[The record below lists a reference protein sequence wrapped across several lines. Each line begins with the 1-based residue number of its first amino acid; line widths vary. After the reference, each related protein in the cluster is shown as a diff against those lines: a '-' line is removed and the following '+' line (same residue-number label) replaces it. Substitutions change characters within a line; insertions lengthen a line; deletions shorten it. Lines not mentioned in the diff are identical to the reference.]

1 MGASRPRKP
10 AKMGSGG
17 RGRRREEP
25 RGLCWAV
32 TEVGGAAF
40 GDARW
45 AQCLVPILEGLSE
58 HPTASIPHACG
69 TWARTQATSRFFD
82 NPRVTSAAILAPHRR
97 QTVRRVA
104 AYPILLA
111 VPDTT
116 VFHLTLHRQTQGLG
130 PIGQTGLSGWFLHSC
145 LAISPEGVPLGLL
158 GGTTWG
164 RPPDAKDSHRPHKRR
179 PLAEKDS
186 RRGIDVRDAATVDLP
201 PTTRVIMVADRERDL
216 IDVFVH
222 AIETGRDVLIRA
234 AWDRRLVE
242 PTGYLW
248 TALAAQPVLGRSTV
262 GVPRHD
268 NAPTRT
274 AVVTRRRAR
283 VTLRPPP
290 HRRAEPLPA
299 PPVTA
304 V

>member
-1 MGASRPRKP
+1 MGNLHTVYPLLQGFTPGTPTSLSLDVLPTAKALCITHKSHGHLARPENFSGLQGVSSKDLAECPSKP
-10 AKMGSGG
+10 PHREQAAAAIPEGWGRRARANPPRWVPGG

-145 LAISPEGVPLGLL
+145 LAISPEGVP
-158 GGTTWG
+158 
-164 RPPDAKDSHRPHKRR
+164 
-179 PLAEKDS
+179 
-186 RRGIDVRDAATVDLP
+186 
-201 PTTRVIMVADRERDL
+201 
-216 IDVFVH
+216 
-222 AIETGRDVLIRA
+222 
-234 AWDRRLVE
+234 
-242 PTGYLW
+242 
-248 TALAAQPVLGRSTV
+248 
-262 GVPRHD
+262 
-268 NAPTRT
+268 PTRKT
-274 AVVTRRRAR
+274 ATAPINTVPWPRKTV
-283 VTLRPPP
+283 
-290 HRRAEPLPA
+290 AEGL
-299 PPVTA
+299 T
-304 V
+304 